1 MLDEGETRLGGGAA
15 VNAVLGPGSV
25 FEGKLTFTGQARIDG
40 SFSGGVTT
48 DDLLIIGEGAKVD
61 ADISCGSLVVQGEV
75 SGTVTA
81 RDSIELAPHARVK
94 AGLATPALTIAKG
107 AVFDGTCKM
116 NGATRDLVSA
126 RQHESVRSTL
136 EDPPNARSKSGRKRS
151 WQGPRKDAEHGEEDT
166 TTFD

>member
-1 MLDEGETRLGGGAA
+1 VPDGEETRLGGAA

-61 ADISCGSLVVQGEV
+61 ADIRCGSLVVEGEV
-75 SGTVTA
+75 TGTVSA
-81 RDSIELAPHARVK
+81 RDAIELAPHARVK
-94 AGLATPALTIAKG
+94 AGLTTPALTMAKG
-107 AVFDGTCKM
+107 AVFDGSCKM
-116 NGATRDLVSA
+116 NGAAPDPVSISRHDEGA
-126 RQHESVRSTL
+126 TGENAQ
-136 EDPPNARSKSGRKRS
+136 NARSSPARKRS
-151 WQGPRKDAEHGEEDT
+151 WQHSPKGADRQEGDT

>member
-1 MLDEGETRLGGGAA
+1 MLDEGETRLGGAA

-94 AGLATPALTIAKG
+94 AGLVTPALTIAKG
-107 AVFDGTCKM
+107 AVFDGSCKM
-116 NGATRDLVSA
+116 NGATRDLVSPT
-126 RQHESVRSTL
+126 QHESARSTL
-136 EDPPNARSKSGRKRS
+136 EDAQNARSKSGRKRS
-151 WQGPRKDAEHGEEDT
+151 WHGPRKDAEHGEEDT
-166 TTFD
+166 TTLD

>member
-1 MLDEGETRLGGGAA
+1 MPDGGETRLGGGAA

-61 ADISCGSLVVQGEV
+61 ADIRCGSLVVEGEV
-75 SGTVTA
+75 TGTVTA
-81 RDSIELAPHARVK
+81 RDAIELAPHARVK
-94 AGLATPALTIAKG
+94 AGLTTPALTMAKG
-107 AVFDGTCKM
+107 AVFDGSCKM
-116 NGATRDLVSA
+116 NGAAPDLVSISRHDDGENA
-126 RQHESVRSTL
+126 Q
-136 EDPPNARSKSGRKRS
+136 NARSRPARKRS
-151 WQGPRKDAEHGEEDT
+151 WQHSPKGADRHEEDT